1 MQYWLHILELGRPK
15 IKEKNILAFVG
26 QYMMV
31 MIIDD
36 DDHLWGG
43 GSLYILVNEYQLF
56 LYILVLV
63 GKYISVP
70 KLSVTGWEL
79 RNIYF
84 RPETSDRNG
93 QLYLSPIPAT

>member
-1 MQYWLHILELGRPK
+1 MQYWLHILELGR
-15 IKEKNILAFVG
+15 KEKNILALVG
-26 QYMMV
+26 QYIMV
-31 MIIDD
+31 MIIDGMVTRFTY
-36 DDHLWGG
+36 L
-43 GSLYILVNEYQLF
+43 LMNINF
-56 LYILVLV
+56 FFTYILVLV

>member
-15 IKEKNILAFVG
+15 IKEKNILALVG
-26 QYMMV
+26 QFIMV

-36 DDHLWGG
+36 GMVTRFTYL
-43 GSLYILVNEYQLF
+43 LMNINF
-56 LYILVLV
+56 FFTYILVLV

-84 RPETSDRNG
+84 RPEISQRNG
-93 QLYLSPIPAT
+93 QLYLRPIPAT

>member
-1 MQYWLHILELGRPK
+1 MQYWLHILELGR
-15 IKEKNILAFVG
+15 KEKNILALVG
-26 QYMMV
+26 QYIMV
-31 MIIDD
+31 MIIDGMVTRFTY
-36 DDHLWGG
+36 L
-43 GSLYILVNEYQLF
+43 LMNINF
-56 LYILVLV
+56 FFTYILVLV

-84 RPETSDRNG
+84 RPEISDRNG